1 MGFLNALLC
10 VLFTTLAAS
19 YAWGMRGAVIGGEK
33 GAMLPGVFI
42 GTILAWFSGGEIRE
56 NFWMIAAAGLMG
68 MTFGG
73 IETYGET
80 IGMVLHRGRADY
92 RPIKGY
98 AGLAVKGALWFSI
111 CGGFIAFAFSAMSG
125 SIYSTADIVIFCLLI
140 PLLQQIGCRIFN
152 KPYDKEKGIHPQIY
166 YSVTRREEWGSNL
179 AILFAMLVL
188 AVIKNDELML
198 TMLSCGLVAGAAGW
212 TVAMKAYEYS
222 EFPMRNGRY
231 LFDRLYRKGIF
242 DGWKV
247 MEFILGAA
255 GGLGLSIGF
264 CTKYDVITE
273 YNRLIAENGRFA
285 PLYKIENIMP
295 YAAALLAAGIL
306 AVNIY
311 QFVCGR
317 KGRKVN
323 SFVCDQIERPLY
335 NVIPMLLVL
344 LGSLSVARI
353 MTVFMLVFVCTI
365 KCVYDRFE
373 KAKYIY
379 VFQAVMLA
387 VCAAVFA
394 GDIILG
400 GYSAFMI
407 MLAGTVPYLIMELI
421 WVITDNSRKEI
432 PLKDAITKTAFA
444 TVFPCLL
451 AMSAAILLI
460 SYKIFGI

>member
-1 MGFLNALLC
+1 MDLFNAVLC
-10 VLFTTLAAS
+10 ILFTTLAAS
-19 YAWGMRGAVIGGEK
+19 YAWGMRGTVIGGEK

-42 GTILAWFSGGEIRE
+42 GTILAWFSGGGIRE
-56 NFWMIAAAGLMG
+56 NFWIIAAAGLMG

-98 AGLAVKGALWFSI
+98 SGLAVKGALWFSI

-125 SIYSTADIVIFCLLI
+125 SVYSTADIVIFCLLI
-140 PLLQQIGCRIFN
+140 PLLQQIGYKIFN
-152 KPYDKEKGIHPQIY
+152 KPYDKEKGIRPQIY

-179 AILFAMLVL
+179 AILFAML
-188 AVIKNDELML
+188 AMSIIRSDAFML
-198 TMLSCGLVAGAAGW
+198 TMLSCGLIAGAVGW
-212 TVAMKAYEYS
+212 IAAMKAYEYS
-222 EFPMRNGRY
+222 VFPMNDGRY
-231 LFDRLYRKGIF
+231 LFDKLYRKGIF
-242 DGWKV
+242 DGWKL
-247 MEFILGAA
+247 MELILGAA

-264 CTKYDVITE
+264 CTQYEVIEE

-285 PLYKIENIMP
+285 PLADAEKFMP
-295 YAAALLAAGIL
+295 YAAAIPVSVVLLIN
-306 AVNIY
+306 VY
-311 QFVCGR
+311 QFICGR
-317 KGRKVN
+317 RNRKVN
-323 SFVCDQIERPLY
+323 SYVCDQIERPFY

-373 KAKYIY
+373 SAKFIC
-379 VFQAVMLA
+379 VFQIIMLA
-387 VCAAVFA
+387 GCAAVFA

-400 GYSAFMI
+400 GYSPFVI
-407 MLAGTVPYLIMELI
+407 MLAGTVPYLIMELV
-421 WVITDNSRKEI
+421 WAFSDKLRKKI
-432 PLKDAITKTAFA
+432 PLKDVLTKTAFA
-444 TVFPCLL
+444 TVFPTLA
-451 AMSAAILLI
+451 AMSAVVLLV